1 VSPSDRRVAGG
12 KGEDG
17 SGSVGCQTKNDE
29 GLTISE
35 TAGKMPNMGERKAMF
50 STRLPPAV
58 LRRLRDAADRG
69 GYRLAALVE
78 RWIVAGLDALEERE
92 PGRSRKERRA

>member
-1 VSPSDRRVAGG
+1 
-12 KGEDG
+12 
-17 SGSVGCQTKNDE
+17 
-29 GLTISE
+29 LTIDE
-35 TAGKMPNMGERKAMF
+35 TAGKMRNMGERKAMF

-92 PGRSRKERRA
+92 PARARKGRAS

>member
-1 VSPSDRRVAGG
+1 
-12 KGEDG
+12 
-17 SGSVGCQTKNDE
+17 
-29 GLTISE
+29 LTIDE
-35 TAGKMPNMGERKAMF
+35 TAGKMRNMGERKAMF

-92 PGRSRKERRA
+92 TARSRRGRGAP